1 LSEPLVSVV
10 VPAHNAARHLANAL
24 RSVFGQ
30 QYSNLEVWVVDDGS
44 EDETGELIRSYG
56 APVHA
61 IAQDALGPA
70 AARNAALHQAHGSL
84 IAFLD
89 ADDLWAPGHLHRM
102 VNLLAE
108 NPDAGIAQ
116 GWTRNWRSNLG
127 GSGPDGSVSYCS
139 PRYRFS
145 LLCSAV
151 FRRGALDQTGALDE
165 SLRFGEDSD
174 FFIRCWERHIGK
186 AVSPEVSL
194 HYHRHGANM
203 TTEKNLQQLG
213 MVQVYKRRL
222 DRIRQGTLDAAALS
236 GEGLR
241 DYLGEPPASYDD
253 GRHEPAGEEILGYLD
268 RPL

>member
-24 RSVFGQ
+24 RSVLGQ
-30 QYSNLEVWVVDDGS
+30 QYSNLEVWVIDDGS

-56 APVHA
+56 ASIHA
-61 IAQDALGPA
+61 ISQDALGPA
-70 AARNAALHQAHGSL
+70 AARNAALRQARGSL
-84 IAFLD
+84 LAFLD

-102 VNLLAE
+102 VRLLEE
-108 NPDAGIAQ
+108 NPEAGIAQ
-116 GWTRNWRSNLG
+116 GWTRNWRTDLG
-127 GSGPDGSVSYCS
+127 GSVSYCS

-151 FRRGALDQTGALDE
+151 FRRSVIDQVGWLDD

-186 AVSPEVSL
+186 AVTPEVSL

-213 MVQVYKRRL
+213 VVQVYKRRL
-222 DRIRQGTLDAAALS
+222 DRIRKGLLDAAGLS

-241 DYLGEPPASYDD
+241 DYLGEPPATYDD
-253 GRHEPAGEEILGYLD
+253 GRHEPAGDEILGYLS